1 MEIENSEKVIFITDF
16 FETRRYIIKA
26 IGMGSNWVSQ
36 ILPSLEFLMQKK
48 KDLIYWTQ
56 YKYNINFF
64 NTYSAIRYLWAM
76 YMVVR

>member
-1 MEIENSEKVIFITDF
+1 MEIENSEKVIFIRDF

-26 IGMGSNWVSQ
+26 IGMGSKWVSQ

-56 YKYNINFF
+56 YKYNINFL
-64 NTYSAIRYLWAM
+64 THILL
-76 YMVVR
+76 